1 MDMESGYKM
10 WIWRVDIKS
19 DMESGYK
26 NSMESGYK
34 KSIWRVDIKSGY
46 GEWI

>member
-1 MDMESGYKM
+1 MESGYKQ

-19 DMESGYK
+19 RYGEWSGYG
-26 NSMESGYK
+26 E
-34 KSIWRVDIKSGY
+34 WIKSGY

>member
-1 MDMESGYKM
+1 MDGYGEWIWRVDMESGYK
-10 WIWRVDIKS
+10 KS

-26 NSMESGYK
+26 K
-34 KSIWRVDIKSGY
+34 WIWRVDIKSGY